1 MCRLSTLGQHVAYV
15 QCGHWR
21 LVRPSSECVSLCPIS
36 ADFVVTERPQISH
49 WWSLTFSTIEKKNL
63 YTCWFM
69 GIEWNII
76 PTSRW
81 TETATK
87 WHWFTMNTFVVLP
100 HRMFTVVFVVTVIAL
115 VYLHS
120 SIRGVIVS
128 CYHVKFEVTGVFC
141 LPSTCRTNVS
151 FLDRFWFGFG
161 STVHPQ
167 NVRFNIQ
174 HRLSA
179 NLAYRLAPTAVNNT
193 RVKNNVIWRFLA
205 FSTKFFLVFFYSI
218 FHRFSFC
225 FTFWHH
231 ASFCESS

>member
-1 MCRLSTLGQHVAYV
+1 M
-15 QCGHWR
+15 
-21 LVRPSSECVSLCPIS
+21 
-36 ADFVVTERPQISH
+36 
-49 WWSLTFSTIEKKNL
+49 KKNL

-81 TETATK
+81 TQTATK

-100 HRMFTVVFVVTVIAL
+100 HRMFTVVFVVTVIAF
-115 VYLHS
+115 VNLHS

-128 CYHVKFEVTGVFC
+128 GYHVKFEVTGVFC

-167 NVRFNIQ
+167 NVRFNVQ

-179 NLAYRLAPTAVNNT
+179 NLAYRLAPTAVNST
-193 RVKNNVIWRFLA
+193 RVKNNVIWRFFKL
-205 FSTKFFLVFFYSI
+205 SVPSFF
-218 FHRFSFC
+218 
-225 FTFWHH
+225 
-231 ASFCESS
+231 